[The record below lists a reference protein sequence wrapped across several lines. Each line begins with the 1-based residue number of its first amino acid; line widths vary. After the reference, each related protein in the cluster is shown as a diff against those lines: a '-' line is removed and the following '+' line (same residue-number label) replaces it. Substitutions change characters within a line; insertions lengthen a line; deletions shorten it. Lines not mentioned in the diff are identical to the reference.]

1 MGILSVRELV
11 AAIRRATGETQEAL
25 ARRMD
30 VSFATV
36 NSWERGRSEP
46 RRARFEQLKVLAD
59 EAGVDTE
66 LSVLALDDDP
76 ISCAVIE
83 GFVTAAD
90 VFASVVTT
98 TDATTGLMLCGALK
112 PDLFLIDVMMPGIDG
127 FEVAAQMEGIE
138 GFSAIRVVFITSASN
153 VGFAER
159 ARAMG
164 HRLVQKPLTQSVVN
178 ELLREVLSGDGLP
191 AMPSPN
197 TVLDADSRG

>member
-1 MGILSVRELV
+1 MGALSTPELV
-11 AAIRRATGETQEAL
+11 AAIRRETGETQEAL

-46 RRARFEQLKVLAD
+46 RRARLEQLRVLAD
-59 EAGVDTE
+59 EAGVATE

-83 GFVTAAD
+83 GFVAAAD
-90 VFASVVTT
+90 VFASVRTT
-98 TDATTGLMLCGALK
+98 TDATRGLMLCGALK
-112 PDLFLIDVMMPGIDG
+112 PDIFLIDIMMPGIDG
-127 FEVAAQMEGIE
+127 FEVASQIEGIE

-153 VGFAER
+153 VGFDER
-159 ARAMG
+159 AEAMG

-178 ELLREVLSGDGLP
+178 ELLK
-191 AMPSPN
+191 
-197 TVLDADSRG
+197 DAVVRSEA